1 MDNKRKAD
9 TRELAPPAWMNS
21 ISQQKSAPH
30 LVPDSAPHLTPD
42 SAPHLTPVSAPYW
55 TSDSAP
61 HSTST
66 ESGVSMAVIERNNPP
81 Y

>member
-30 LVPDSAPHLTPD
+30 LVPD